1 MSRFNA
7 AKIFDAIDK
16 KFQQVYNQL
25 IDLLDTGYSITAM
38 INGEKI
44 DIDINPKV
52 GMQISL
58 DGKVLGGV
66 TVVDGEIRMVA
77 EVLASQYDTRG
88 YIKVG
93 DDPTT
98 AAPNAMYGYYKLTG
112 EDHYNKRFTIVYTDT
127 GIVLS
132 SINDDNANSD
142 LQIFAN
148 GSYGGASIG
157 SPSLLIHSHSDAGW
171 GADTSY
177 IGLSDN
183 GVGLFVKGS
192 IIYAIDI
199 SDDTIAIPVYA
210 NNAAALAG
218 GLLVGGFYR
227 TGGDPDALCIVH

>member
-25 IDLLDTGYSITAM
+25 IDLLDTGYSITAT
-38 INGEKI
+38 IDGKKI

-52 GMQISL
+52 GLQISL
-58 DGKVLGGV
+58 DGNVLGGV
-66 TVVDGEIRMVA
+66 SVVDGEVRMTA

-98 AAPNAMYGYYKLTG
+98 SAPNAMYGYYKLTG

-177 IGLSDN
+177 IGMADG
-183 GVGLFVKGS
+183 GVGIFVKNS
-192 IIYAIDI
+192 NVCAID
-199 SDDTIAIPVYA
+199 STDDTI
-210 NNAAALAG
+210 
-218 GLLVGGFYR
+218 
-227 TGGDPDALCIVH
+227 